1 MDPNIRID
9 PRRLL
14 DLVAVARS
22 GSISA
27 AAEATSVSQPALSQS
42 IALLERELGQ
52 KVLERGRLGAR
63 LNDFGEALVFHAEAL
78 EALLARAREDMALRA
93 QGLAGQ
99 LSVGITPV
107 TAVDFVPRALK
118 YLLAEAPNVSVS
130 IIEGLDREIIEMLR
144 TRQLDLVISRIG
156 VGPDYPDVD
165 EERLFLADWKL
176 IMRRG
181 HALDTGAPVKLS
193 DLAGVQWVLPAGGS
207 AFREQMEWVFASV
220 GVGWPVRGIST
231 NSILAI
237 KSLVMN
243 TDGVSIMAGRLV
255 EVEVEAGYL
264 RAAPIADVGAQRPV
278 GLMWRHGE
286 KLPPIAERFA
296 AIVRDLARGKTPT
309 MPPTTP

>member
-1 MDPNIRID
+1 MDPHLRID

-14 DLVAVARS
+14 DLLAVARS
-22 GSISA
+22 GSFSA
-27 AAEATSVSQPALSQS
+27 AAEATNVSQPALSQS

-52 KVLERGRLGAR
+52 KALERGRQGAR
-63 LNDFGEALVFHAEAL
+63 LNAFGEALVFHAEAL

-93 QGLAGQ
+93 QGLSGE

-118 YLLAEAPNVSVS
+118 HLLAEAPNLSVS

-156 VGPDYPDVD
+156 VGPDYPDVE

-176 IMRRG
+176 IMRAG
-181 HALDTGAPVKLS
+181 HALDTGAPVRLS
-193 DLAGVQWVLPAGGS
+193 ELADVQWVLPAGGS

-255 EVEVEAGYL
+255 QVEVEAGHL
-264 RAAPIADVGAQRPV
+264 RAVPIADVGAQRPV
-278 GLMWRHGE
+278 GLMWRRDD

-296 AIVRDLARGKTPT
+296 AIVRDIARGKEPT
-309 MPPTTP
+309 PPTAR